1 MSAGG
6 CVSPIPCVLIVRPMT
21 VLSLLFAKHIMEKA
35 GPEGVVEK
43 TWVSSV
49 YKCVCVVWDCVRC
62 K

>member
-1 MSAGG
+1 M
-6 CVSPIPCVLIVRPMT
+6 SPIPCVLIVRPMT